1 MKPKTNRL
9 LTLLLAVIMIMAFSI
24 FVNADMELAD
34 DYTGKT
40 VILSSND
47 VHGAVDGYA
56 YMKALETEFTAR
68 GADVITVDA
77 GDYSQGTTYVSES
90 KGLSAIQLMNLAG
103 YDYATLGN
111 HEFDFGPNIVFRNV
125 EEAEFKVLCADILNK
140 ADNADNAP
148 TFIPSD
154 IYEDEESGLKIG
166 FFGMATPET
175 QTKSIPTNFENIKFP
190 SKDEL
195 YQIAQ
200 DTVDQ
205 LKDDGADVIVCLAHL
220 GVDAESEPYRSTD
233 LMAAVNGIDMM
244 LDGHSHTVM
253 TAGEGGEAIMS
264 TGTKFMNIGVTIIDE
279 ETKTIEDNDLYHLR
293 DKDKDPYTE
302 ALVPDADV
310 KTISDSI
317 IADVDAAYG
326 ATIAESRVELNGAKS
341 FADGL
346 YGNRD
351 GETNSG
357 DLITDAIKWYIM
369 KDGADLGV
377 PPENVVTITNGGG
390 IRAPI
395 HIGDVTK
402 NDILTVLPFGN
413 TVAAVT
419 VTGDE
424 LLEALEASTFG
435 TPDTAVGGFP
445 QIEGME
451 IAISAY
457 NEYDKQ
463 ESTYPDSTYYG
474 PNSINR
480 VKIKSVNGNAFEP
493 GEHYVVLTNNFCAA
507 GGDTYYAFVNA
518 TSQFDTGIS
527 MDYAVMEYVIDHLD
541 RVIDETYA
549 EPQGRITIYTTKAE
563 EAADA
568 ISSIPDDVSA
578 EDADAINEIKEFY
591 DSLTDEEKAALPAGT
606 KDKLEAALAK
616 IEAADAKNAQAA
628 AEEKADS
635 VAKLAVEM
643 VAAAASGVT
652 ANTYTTDSYKAY
664 MAALEAAKAVLGKTD
679 ATQADLDAAKEALAK
694 AKDALKKKGAQPMTA
709 AGKKVTLKA
718 SKVKKKSAKVAAA
731 KAMTV
736 QNNAGSVTYAKVKG
750 NKKITVAS
758 DGKITVKKGL
768 KKGTY
773 KVNIAV
779 TASGDDNY
787 LAGSQTV
794 TVTIKIKK

>member
-9 LTLLLAVIMIMAFSI
+9 LTLLMAVIMIMAFSI

-56 YMKALETEFTAR
+56 YMKALEKEFTAR

-111 HEFDFGPNIVFRNV
+111 HEFDFGPNIVLRNV

-140 ADNADNAP
+140 VDNAP
-148 TFIPSD
+148 TFVPSD
-154 IYEDEESGLKIG
+154 IYEDEDSGLKIG

-190 SKDEL
+190 SKDDF

-205 LKDDGADVIVCLAHL
+205 LKNDGADVIVCLAHL

-233 LMAAVNGIDMM
+233 MMAAVDGIDMM

-253 TAGEGGEAIMS
+253 TVGEGGKAIMS
-264 TGTKFMNIGVTIIDE
+264 TGTKFTNIGVTIIDE
-279 ETKTIEDNDLYHLR
+279 KNKMIEDNDLYHLR
-293 DKDKDPYTE
+293 DKDGDPYTE
-302 ALVPDADV
+302 ALVPDDDV
-310 KTISDSI
+310 KTISDKI
-317 IADVDAAYG
+317 IAEVDAAYG
-326 ATIAESRVELNGAKS
+326 AKIAESKVELNGAKS
-341 FADGL
+341 LSNGV

-357 DLITDAIKWYIM
+357 DLITDAIKWYVM

-377 PPENVVTITNGGG
+377 PANHVVTITNGGG
-390 IRAPI
+390 IRAAI
-395 HIGDVTK
+395 HAGDVSK

-413 TVAAVT
+413 TIAAVT
-419 VTGDE
+419 VKGSE

-435 TPDTAVGGFP
+435 TPATAVGGFP
-445 QIEGME
+445 QIEGMK
-451 IAISAY
+451 ITIRAY
-457 NEYDKQ
+457 NDYDRQ
-463 ESTYPDSTYYG
+463 PETYPDSTYYG
-474 PNSINR
+474 PASINR
-480 VKIKSVNGNAFEP
+480 VTIDSVNGEAFDPEA
-493 GEHYVVLTNNFCAA
+493 EYVVLTNNFCSA
-507 GGDTYYAFVNA
+507 GGDTYYAFKA
-518 TSQFDTGIS
+518 ASSQFDTGIP
-527 MDYAVMEYVIDHLD
+527 MDYAVVEYVIDHLD

-549 EPQGRITIYTTKAE
+549 EPQGRITIYATKAE
-563 EAADA
+563 EVADE
-568 ISSIPDDVSA
+568 INSIPDDVSA
-578 EDADAINEIKEFY
+578 ADADAINSAKEFY

-606 KDKLEAALAK
+606 KEKLEAAEAK
-616 IEAADAKNAQAA
+616 LEAAAAKDEAA
-628 AEEKADS
+628 AAKDKTES
-635 VAKLAVEM
+635 LSKLATEM
-643 VAAAASGVT
+643 IAAAASGVS
-652 ANTYTTDSYKAY
+652 ANTYTKDSYKSY
-664 MAALEAAKAVLGKTD
+664 MDALEAAKAVLNK
-679 ATQADLDAAKEALAK
+679 ADAAKEDFDAATEALVK

-709 AGKKVTLKA
+709 AGKTVSLKA

-731 KAMTV
+731 KAITV
-736 QNNAGSVTYAKVKG
+736 KNNAGSVTYAKAKG

-758 DGKITVKKGL
+758 NGKITVKKGL

-773 KVNIAV
+773 KVNITV
-779 TASGDDNY
+779 TAKGNDNY
-787 LAGSQTV
+787 LAGSKTV
-794 TVTIKIKK
+794 TVTVKIKK

>member
-9 LTLLLAVIMIMAFSI
+9 LTLLMAVIMIMAFSI

-56 YMKALETEFTAR
+56 YMKALEKEFTAR

-90 KGLSAIQLMNLAG
+90 KGYSAIQLMNLAG

-111 HEFDFGPNIVFRNV
+111 HEFDFGPNIVLRNV

-140 ADNADNAP
+140 ADNAP

-154 IYEDEESGLKIG
+154 IYEDEDSGLKIG

-190 SKDEL
+190 SKDDF

-205 LKDDGADVIVCLAHL
+205 LKNDGADVIVCLAHL

-253 TAGEGGEAIMS
+253 TVGEGGEAIMS

-279 ETKTIEDNDLYHLR
+279 KNKMIEANDLYHLR
-293 DKDKDPYTE
+293 DKDGEPYTE
-302 ALVPDADV
+302 ALVPDVDV
-310 KTISDSI
+310 KNISDLI

-326 ATIAESRVELNGAKS
+326 AKIAESKVELNGAKS
-341 FADGL
+341 LSNGV

-357 DLITDAIKWYIM
+357 DLITDAIKWYVM

-377 PPENVVTITNGGG
+377 PANHVVTITNGGG
-390 IRAPI
+390 IRAAI
-395 HIGDVTK
+395 HAGDVSK

-413 TVAAVT
+413 TIAAVT
-419 VTGDE
+419 VKGSE

-435 TPDTAVGGFP
+435 TPATAVGGFP
-445 QIEGME
+445 QIEGMK
-451 IAISAY
+451 ITIRAY
-457 NEYDKQ
+457 NDYDRQ
-463 ESTYPDSTYYG
+463 PETYPDSTYYG
-474 PNSINR
+474 PASINR
-480 VKIKSVNGNAFEP
+480 VTIDSVNGEAFDPEA
-493 GEHYVVLTNNFCAA
+493 EYVVLTNNFCSA
-507 GGDTYYAFVNA
+507 GGDTYYAFKAA
-518 TSQFDTGIS
+518 TSQFDTGIP
-527 MDYAVMEYVIDHLD
+527 MDYAVVEYVIDHLD
-541 RVIDETYA
+541 GVIDETYA
-549 EPQGRITIYTTKAE
+549 EPQGRITIYASVEEEVAEAKE
-563 EAADA
+563 EAAA
-568 ISSIPDDVSA
+568 A
-578 EDADAINEIKEFY
+578 KEEAAAAK
-591 DSLTDEEKAALPAGT
+591 EEAAAA
-606 KDKLEAALAK
+606 KDKTESL
-616 IEAADAKNAQAA
+616 
-628 AEEKADS
+628 S
-635 VAKLAVEM
+635 KLATEM
-643 VAAAASGVT
+643 IAAAASGVS
-652 ANTYTTDSYKAY
+652 ANTYTKDSYKSY
-664 MAALEAAKAVLGKTD
+664 MDALEAAKAVLNK
-679 ATQADLDAAKEALAK
+679 ADAAKEDFDAATEALVK

-709 AGKKVTLKA
+709 AGKTVSLKA

-731 KAMTV
+731 KAITV
-736 QNNAGSVTYAKVKG
+736 KNNAGSVTYAKAKG

-773 KVNIAV
+773 KVNITV
-779 TASGDDNY
+779 TAKGNDNY
-787 LAGSQTV
+787 LAGSKTV
-794 TVTIKIKK
+794 TVTVKIKK